1 MHFKVPR
8 SSVADRDP
16 YIAPSYHEMW
26 DAVRCIISF
35 CRPKCFCHLNMVK
48 TSVVSQPAEV
58 VH

>member
-1 MHFKVPR
+1 MPR

-35 CRPKCFCHLNMVK
+35 CRLKCFCHLNMVK
-48 TSVVSQPAEV
+48 TSVVSRPAEV